1 MVEVV
6 YEPWKKTV
14 IHEVVR
20 YALDDLVKLQS
31 LGVEPGGLGDP
42 LLWVGGIVFSSSTM
56 LETKDVI
63 KEKLEGAVHWSS
75 VEWALMPEFKD
86 VIVLKETNVKV
97 PIIMSVHIPY
107 TKQFQNGLKSKER
120 VRIRITLHFFF

>member
-6 YEPWKKTV
+6 YQPWKKIV
-14 IHEVVR
+14 IHEIVK
-20 YALDDLVKLQS
+20 YALDDLVRLQS
-31 LGVEPGGLGDP
+31 LGVEPGGLGAP

-75 VEWALMPEFKD
+75 VEWALMPEFRD
-86 VIVLKETNVKV
+86 VIIIKETNVKV
-97 PIIMSVHIPY
+97 PIINVTAHPIYKTVS
-107 TKQFQNGLKSKER
+107 KWLKEHKE
-120 VRIRITLHFFF
+120 LEPK

>member
-1 MVEVV
+1 MGSKMVEVV
-6 YEPWKKTV
+6 YEPWKKIV
-14 IHEVVR
+14 IHEIVK

-31 LGVEPGGLGDP
+31 LGVEPSGLGDP

-75 VEWALMPEFKD
+75 VEWALMPEFED
-86 VIVLKETNVKV
+86 VIVIKETNVKV
-97 PIIMSVHIPY
+97 PIINVSAHPIYKTVS
-107 TKQFQNGLKSKER
+107 KWLKEHKDLEPK
-120 VRIRITLHFFF
+120 

>member
-6 YEPWKKTV
+6 YQPWKKIV
-14 IHEVVR
+14 IHEIIK

-75 VEWALMPEFKD
+75 VEWALMPEFKE
-86 VIVLKETNVKV
+86 VIIIKETNVKV
-97 PIIMSVHIPY
+97 PIINVSAHPIYKTVS
-107 TKQFQNGLKSKER
+107 KWLKEHKESEPK
-120 VRIRITLHFFF
+120 

>member
-6 YEPWKKTV
+6 YQPWKKIV
-14 IHEVVR
+14 IHEIVK

-42 LLWVGGIVFSSSTM
+42 LLWVEGIVFSSSTM

-75 VEWALMPEFKD
+75 VEWALMPEFKE
-86 VIVLKETNVKV
+86 VIIIKETNVKV
-97 PIIMSVHIPY
+97 PIINVTAHPIYKTVS
-107 TKQFQNGLKSKER
+107 KWLKKHKELESK
-120 VRIRITLHFFF
+120 

>member
-6 YEPWKKTV
+6 YEPWKKIV
-14 IHEVVR
+14 IHEIVR

-97 PIIMSVHIPY
+97 PIINVSAHPIYKAVS
-107 TKQFQNGLKSKER
+107 KWLKEHKKS
-120 VRIRITLHFFF
+120 